1 MITTAQLTGPHRR
14 TYDAIFQGGDEPH
27 PGWREVHAMLEQL
40 GKVVEE
46 PNGSLKVTRNGQ
58 TLLLPSPRTKEVAEP
73 EALMALRHFL
83 ERSETVPP
91 GATQQAAQ
99 WLVVIDHREARIY
112 RSVVAGAVPQQIRPH
127 VAQDFFQ
134 PSEPAKDSARS
145 PGKTDPGNF
154 YEPVAGV
161 LNGAGEILVFG
172 CGTGKSSEMDQ
183 FTAWL
188 KAHRPALADRII
200 GSRVVDEHHLTEGQ
214 LLAKA
219 RAIYANVRVGQVG
232 VSC

>member
-1 MITTAQLTGPHRR
+1 MITTVQLTGPHRR
-14 TYDAIFQGGDEPH
+14 TYDAIFQAENALL
-27 PGWREVHAMLEQL
+27 PGWREVQALLGQL
-40 GKVVEE
+40 GKVTEE
-46 PNGSLKVTRNGQ
+46 PDGSLKITRNGQ
-58 TLLLPSPRTKEVAEP
+58 ILVLPSPRPKEVAKPDE
-73 EALMALRHFL
+73 LLALRHFL

-91 GATQQAAQ
+91 GTAQKAAQ

-134 PSEPAKDSARS
+134 TSNPARDSARS